1 MAGGGGGKEGDWEC
15 SGCHNRNYAFRSFC
29 NRCKQPRLLVDT
41 KTPADS
47 KWLPRI
53 GDWICTGCTN
63 NNYAS
68 REKCKKCGQP
78 KEVAAMPAVAIP
90 GASVP
95 THPTYFAR
103 AQGGGMMTLG
113 ALHPSMSLSSSWPL
127 GGTDQY
133 GNQPTGPYGLQ
144 PTSNWPPGSISD
156 ISYASQKAQLPP
168 VSNGNGWRTGDWMC
182 TCGFHNYSS
191 RVQCK
196 KCNAP
201 QPISTSLV
209 SPAVTDWR
217 LCVLDLR
224 EDWLGLGKMAL
235 SGNEK
240 FGDYRKCPNFGIDL
254 GHRDELI
261 PYDDEMEA
269 LGTKRLAS
277 EEFVHNWDNKR
288 LNAGQAY
295 ALQQPYPGFES
306 FPSPGGS
313 QLNSL
318 YPTIPTGN
326 TAAPQTLQFNLQVPR
341 APATATLL
349 GKGAKQWRDGDWM
362 CSNCNNHNYASR
374 AQCNRCKSQREVP
387 AQPLS
392 VA

>member
-1 MAGGGGGKEGDWEC
+1 MAGGGGKEGDWEC
-15 SGCHNRNYAFRSFC
+15 GGCHNRNYAFRSFC
-29 NRCKQPRLLVDT
+29 NRCKLPRLLVDT

-78 KEVAAMPAVAIP
+78 KELAAMPAVAIP

-103 AQGGGMMTLG
+103 ARGGMEQMVNVG
-113 ALHPSMSLSSSWPL
+113 SIHPSISLNSDWSV
-127 GGTDQY
+127 GGANQY
-133 GNQPTGPYGLQ
+133 GNQPSDLYGLLSV
-144 PTSNWPPGSISD
+144 SNWPLRGDSISGL
-156 ISYASQKAQLPP
+156 SYSSQANLLPP
-168 VSNGNGWRTGDWMC
+168 APNGNGWRSGDWMC

-191 RVQCK
+191 RLQCK

-201 QPISTSLV
+201 APISTPASLG
-209 SPAVTDWR
+209 SPVT
-217 LCVLDLR
+217 
-224 EDWLGLGKMAL
+224 A
-235 SGNEK
+235 
-240 FGDYRKCPNFGIDL
+240 
-254 GHRDELI
+254 H
-261 PYDDEMEA
+261 
-269 LGTKRLAS
+269 GTKRLAS
-277 EEFVHNWDNKR
+277 EEFVHNFDNKR

-295 ALQQPYPGFES
+295 GLQQPNSGLDPFL
-306 FPSPGGS
+306 SPGGS
-313 QLNSL
+313 QMNNMYTPMHS
-318 YPTIPTGN
+318 GN
-326 TAAPQTLQFNLQVPR
+326 TPIPPNWQVNQVSR
-341 APATATLL
+341 LAPAPAPAHI

-374 AQCNRCKSQREVP
+374 EQCNRCKSMRELPV
-387 AQPLS
+387 QPVS

>member
-1 MAGGGGGKEGDWEC
+1 
-15 SGCHNRNYAFRSFC
+15 
-29 NRCKQPRLLVDT
+29 
-41 KTPADS
+41 
-47 KWLPRI
+47 
-53 GDWICTGCTN
+53 
-63 NNYAS
+63 
-68 REKCKKCGQP
+68 
-78 KEVAAMPAVAIP
+78 MPAVAIP

-209 SPAVTDWR
+209 SPAVT
-217 LCVLDLR
+217 
-224 EDWLGLGKMAL
+224 
-235 SGNEK
+235 
-240 FGDYRKCPNFGIDL
+240 
-254 GHRDELI
+254 
-261 PYDDEMEA
+261 A